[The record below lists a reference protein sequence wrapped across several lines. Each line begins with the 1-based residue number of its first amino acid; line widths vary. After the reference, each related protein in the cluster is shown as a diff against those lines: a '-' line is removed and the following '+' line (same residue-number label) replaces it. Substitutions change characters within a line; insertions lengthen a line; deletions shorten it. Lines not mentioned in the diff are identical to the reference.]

1 MKLLETYLKNNHSN
15 IHKLHRYSSIPETT
29 LRNLNSKKLE
39 LWNLKILTAVAN
51 LLEKDVNEVIKEL
64 GILSTTLI
72 TDYHLEIGK
81 YNLANRRYIGSKSK
95 LLTWIKDLVRQNT
108 TGSSFT
114 DLFAGTGIVSEAF
127 LDDFDILNINDF
139 LFSNF
144 IIYNGFFGSKNFDK
158 NKLLDLEKKFQDID
172 PKKIE
177 DNYSSINYGGKFFSL
192 NDAKIIGYV
201 RDYIEHLIDLTFKE
215 KSILLASLIY
225 SVDKVANT
233 VGHYDAFRKKIDL
246 KDRFKFELI
255 QPINTKNKSIH
266 IYNSDANELSSQLES
281 DIVFIDPPYNSRQ
294 YSRFYHVLEN
304 ITIWDKPDLEG
315 VALKPPVKNM
325 SLYSK
330 NNAPIVFDNL
340 IKGLKCKYIVVT
352 YNNTYNS
359 KSNSSKNKISH
370 DQILKT
376 MDSVGSTK
384 VFEKPFRFFN
394 AGKSTFD
401 QHKEFV
407 FITKVKR

>member
-158 NKLLDLEKKFQDID
+158 NKLLKLEKKFQDID
-172 PKKIE
+172 PEKIE

-233 VGHYDAFRKKIDL
+233 VGHYDAYRKKIDL

-266 IYNSDANELSSQLES
+266 IYNSDANELSSQIES

-340 IKGLKCKYIVVT
+340 IKGLNCKYIVVT

-370 DQILKT
+370 DQILKS